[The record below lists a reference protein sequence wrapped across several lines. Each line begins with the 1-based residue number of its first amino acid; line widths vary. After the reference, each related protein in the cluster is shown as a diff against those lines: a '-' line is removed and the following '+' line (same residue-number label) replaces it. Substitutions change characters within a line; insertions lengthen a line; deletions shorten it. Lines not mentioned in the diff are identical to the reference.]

1 MKSVSEIVEDKKKG
15 IDFTEDESAQI
26 KGFLRDHIVQVETGD
41 VQLIEDIQQFFPIEY
56 GEHLDEEE
64 KQKQ

>member
-15 IDFTEDESAQI
+15 IDCTEDESAQI